1 MSAADS
7 DAGAGRVP
15 YGSEPGGSRSA
26 PAFCVV
32 LGPDYAGKS
41 SALTELARREPDWPI
56 VSADDAF
63 LTPGHSLISRLRR
76 ELVGEVVPAL
86 HRDYS
91 ADFMMTLL
99 TTAVL
104 HLRDSVLRS
113 TDGRPVVVDSY
124 FYKILAKC
132 RLSGVDE
139 HPLYDW
145 WRTFPRP
152 RRVVYLEVSPETAWH
167 RCGAGRALNPLEYY
181 GEKKDRMAFESFQS
195 DLHKTLLD
203 EIGPLPVTTLA
214 EAGHGQA
221 SRTAQDIREAVA
233 DACR

>member
-1 MSAADS
+1 MSAVDS
-7 DAGAGRVP
+7 DAGAGLPP
-15 YGSEPGGSRSA
+15 YGSEPGGSRPV

-41 SALTELARREPDWPI
+41 SALTELSRREPDWRI

-86 HRDYS
+86 HRAYS
-91 ADFMMTLL
+91 ADFMLTLL
-99 TTAVL
+99 QTAVL
-104 HLRDSVLRS
+104 HLRDSILRS
-113 TDGRPVVVDSY
+113 TDGTPIVVDSY

-152 RRVVYLEVSPETAWH
+152 RRVLYLEVSPETAWR
-167 RCGAGRALNPLEYY
+167 RCGKGRDLNPLEYY
-181 GEKKDRMAFESFQS
+181 GEKADRMAFESFQS
-195 DLHKTLLD
+195 DLHKTLWE
-203 EIGPLPVTTLA
+203 EIEPLPVTGLA
-214 EAGHGQA
+214 EAGNGQA
-221 SRTAQDIREAVA
+221 SRVAQDIREAVA
-233 DACR
+233 DACL